1 MTAGHPQRRVTPMQS
16 ARGSATVPVR
26 RPMHAA
32 PDVRQHRGSAPNAAP
47 RRASTPQQRRRRRLR
62 SKYLPYMLVL
72 PAAFLEIAIH
82 VVPMLVGVWMS
93 LLELTQFHI
102 QDWSTAP
109 FVGFGNYSA
118 TLDVNSETGKALLH
132 SFGITVLYTTL
143 SVAISWLFGLSA
155 AVFLQRPFRGRAL
168 LRTLFLTPYALPVYA
183 AVITWGFLFQRDTG
197 LVNHVLVDQL
207 GLVDGERPFWLIGEN
222 SFWALLVVSVWR
234 TWPFA
239 LLCITAGLQN
249 VPTEMYEAAAIDG
262 AGFWRRITSVTL
274 PSLRPINQVLL
285 LVLFLWT
292 FNDFNTPYVLFGGS
306 APPEADLI
314 SIHIY
319 NSSFST
325 WDFGTGSAM
334 SVALLLFLLLVTA
347 VYLLITNRR
356 RIHA

>member
-1 MTAGHPQRRVTPMQS
+1 MTGPQRV
-16 ARGSATVPVR
+16 RGSAVVPVR

-32 PDVRQHRGSAPNAAP
+32 PDVRQHNARAHGGTP
-47 RRASTPQQRRRRRLR
+47 SRRPSTPKQRRRRRLR
-62 SKYLPYMLVL
+62 SKHLPYLLVL
-72 PAAFLEIAIH
+72 PAVILEVAIH

-109 FVGFGNYSA
+109 FVGLGNYTA
-118 TLDVNSETGKALLH
+118 TLDFSSETGKALAH
-132 SFGITVLYTTL
+132 SFGITVLYTSL
-143 SVAISWLFGLSA
+143 SVFISWLFGLSA

-197 LVNHVLVDQL
+197 LVNHVLVDQF

-347 VYLLITNRR
+347 VYLVITNRR
-356 RIHA
+356 RNHA